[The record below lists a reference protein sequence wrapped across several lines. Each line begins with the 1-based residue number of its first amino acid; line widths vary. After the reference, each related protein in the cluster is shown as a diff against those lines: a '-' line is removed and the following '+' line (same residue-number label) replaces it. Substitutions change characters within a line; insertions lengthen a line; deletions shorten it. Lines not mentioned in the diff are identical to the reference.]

1 MPGREMQRA
10 GCDAALQVVV
20 VVVVRHASV
29 RLLLHPQRTALI
41 ATQNPATLGVRHS
54 HSDGH
59 LRLCREMIVLA
70 LSMRAA
76 PSLAAD
82 DPQF

>member
-82 DPQF
+82 DPHF